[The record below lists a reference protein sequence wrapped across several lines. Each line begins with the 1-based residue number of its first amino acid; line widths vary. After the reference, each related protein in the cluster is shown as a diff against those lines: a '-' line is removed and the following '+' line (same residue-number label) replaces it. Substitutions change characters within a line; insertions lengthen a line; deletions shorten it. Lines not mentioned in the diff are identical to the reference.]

1 MVAPDWPLTGYVL
14 LAAGLAQGMRLL
26 LWRGVDTR
34 TEPLVWILHVSYA
47 FVPIGMVAM
56 GTAVL
61 WPGALLNVA
70 VQHIWMA
77 GAIGV
82 MTLAVMT
89 RATLGHTGHAL
100 TAGAGTTGVYLAVI
114 ASVLVRL
121 LGGVL
126 PEWAWLLYTVS
137 AILWCFAFAGFA
149 VLYGSLLTRPPAES

>member
-1 MVAPDWPLTGYVL
+1 M
-14 LAAGLAQGMRLL
+14 
-26 LWRGVDTR
+26 
-34 TEPLVWILHVSYA
+34 SYA

-77 GAIGV
+77 GAIGVMTLAV

-137 AILWCFAFAGFA
+137 AILWCSAFAGFA
-149 VLYGSLLTRPPAES
+149 VLYGSLLTRLPAES